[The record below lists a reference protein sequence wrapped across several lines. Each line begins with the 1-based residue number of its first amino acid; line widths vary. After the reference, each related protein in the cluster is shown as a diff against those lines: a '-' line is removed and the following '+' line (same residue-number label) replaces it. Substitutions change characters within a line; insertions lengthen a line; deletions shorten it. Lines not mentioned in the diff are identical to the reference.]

1 MHHDRRTLLKAAAS
15 AAAAGAWPVAPAWAQ
30 SSGEVTFAL
39 TLPLSGVFSA
49 VSQQQLDGFN
59 EYFEQLN
66 AAGGVRGRRVRL
78 LIEDT
83 QAKTDLS
90 VAAFKK
96 FMSGDKPAVF
106 HGDGTNFVRAGSQEN
121 AERHKVFMTSQ
132 SFASELDG
140 SAPYQ
145 YHFMA
150 GPRYVEAVDIL
161 MQFIKRD
168 FKGSGRPRIALVHSA
183 SEFGRDPLE
192 FIRKRSGELG
202 LDLVLV
208 NEMKFAGVDVA
219 TETIKL
225 RQARPDYTIIHGFGA
240 APIYAEILKLAREY
254 KLETKFMGTFWEG
267 SRAILRRA
275 GEAADGFIGVANY
288 AWNTAGQSAPML
300 KAIDDVRR
308 RRDPK
313 YDGYPDIFYMNGWF
327 NGMIMARAT
336 ELTLA
341 AGRPLT
347 GDNMREAMRNA
358 RDWDTGGIIGA
369 PVTFRN
375 NSIPMAQMV
384 RFDAKRDMTPV
395 PISEWIR
402 LT

>member
-1 MHHDRRTLLKAAAS
+1 MHHDRRTLLKAAAT
-15 AAAAGAWPVAPAWAQ
+15 AAAAGAWPVGPVWAQ
-30 SSGEVTFAL
+30 GSAEVLFAL

-49 VSQQQLDGFN
+49 VSQQQLDGFKDC
-59 EYFEQLN
+59 FDLLN
-66 AAGGVRGRRVRL
+66 AAGGIRGRRIRA

-96 FMSGDKPAVF
+96 FMSADKPAVF

-121 AERHKVFMTSQ
+121 AERFKVFMTSQ

-150 GPRYVEAVDIL
+150 GPRYVEAVEIL
-161 MQFIKRD
+161 MQFVKRD
-168 FKGSGRPRIALVHSA
+168 FKGAGKARVALIHSA

-192 FIRKRSGELG
+192 YVKKRSGEIG

-208 NEMKFAGVDVA
+208 NEMMFAGLDVA

-225 RQARPDYTIIHGFGA
+225 RQARADYTLIHGFGA

-300 KAIDDVRR
+300 KAIDDIRR
-308 RRDPK
+308 KRDPK

-327 NGMIMARAT
+327 NAMIMARAT

-341 AGRPLT
+341 AGKPLT
-347 GDNMREAMRNA
+347 GDNMRDALRNSK
-358 RDWDTGGIIGA
+358 DWDTGGIIGA

>member
-1 MHHDRRTLLKAAAS
+1 MYDDRRRVLKAAA
-15 AAAAGAWPVAPAWAQ
+15 AATLAGAMPVWSQ
-30 SSGEVTFAL
+30 GTGEVVFAL

-49 VSQQQLDGFN
+49 VSQQQLDGFKD
-59 EYFEQLN
+59 YFDHVN
-66 AAGGVRGRRVRL
+66 GSGGIRGRKVKL

-90 VAAFKK
+90 VAAYKK
-96 FMSGDKPAVF
+96 FMANDKPTVF

-121 AERHKVFMTSQ
+121 TERFKVFMTSQ
-132 SFASELDG
+132 SFASDLDG

-150 GPRYVEAVDIL
+150 GPRYVEAADIL

-168 FKGSGRPRIALVHSA
+168 FKGSGKPRVALIHSA

-192 FIRKRSGELG
+192 FIKKRSGELG

-208 NEMKFAGVDVA
+208 NEMKFTGVDVA

-225 RQARPDYTIIHGFGA
+225 RQAKPDYTIIHGFGA

-267 SRAILRRA
+267 SRSILRRA
-275 GEAADGFIGVANY
+275 GDAADGFIGVANY
-288 AWNTAGQSAPML
+288 SWNTAGQSAPML
-300 KAIDDVRR
+300 KAIDDARR
-308 RRDPK
+308 KRDPK
-313 YDGYPDIFYMNGWF
+313 YDGFPDIFYMNGWF
-327 NGMIMARAT
+327 NAMIMARAT
-336 ELTLA
+336 DLTLA
-341 AGRPLT
+341 AGKPLT
-347 GDNMREAMRNA
+347 GDNMRDAMRNA
-358 RDWDTGGIIGA
+358 KDWDTGGIIGA

-402 LT
+402 LP

>member
-1 MHHDRRTLLKAAAS
+1 MHHGRRTLLKVAAS
-15 AAAAGAWPVAPAWAQ
+15 AAAVGAWPVRAQ
-30 SSGEVTFAL
+30 GSGEIVYAL

-49 VSQQQLDGFN
+49 VSQQQLDGFKDC
-59 EYFEQLN
+59 FDLLN
-66 AAGGVRGRRVRL
+66 AAGGIRGRRIRP

-121 AERHKVFMTSQ
+121 AERFKVFMTSQ

-150 GPRYVEAVDIL
+150 GPRYVEAVEIL
-161 MQFIKRD
+161 MQFVKRD
-168 FKGSGRPRIALVHSA
+168 FKGAGKARVALIHSA

-192 FIRKRSGELG
+192 YVKKRSGEIG

-225 RQARPDYTIIHGFGA
+225 RQARADYTIIHGFGA

-300 KAIDDVRR
+300 KAIDDIRR
-308 RRDPK
+308 KRDPK

-327 NGMIMARAT
+327 NAMIMARAT

-341 AGRPLT
+341 AGKPLT
-347 GDNMREAMRNA
+347 GDNMRDALRNSK
-358 RDWDTGGIIGA
+358 DWDTGGIIGA

-384 RFDAKRDMTPV
+384 RFDAKRDMIPV
-395 PISEWIR
+395 PISDWIR
-402 LT
+402 LS